1 MKILGFKIPI
11 VYMPNEELEDRYAQV
26 FGEDEA
32 GMVLGNYDGVRK
44 VINLNEDVYS
54 KKHEG
59 GPDEEETRLHETIEA
74 INSITGIE
82 MSHPQIATLS
92 AVLHQVFVDNGYK
105 PLKWK

>member
-1 MKILGFKIPI
+1 MKILGFKIPV
-11 VYMPNEELEDRYAQV
+11 VYVSDEELEDHYAQI
-26 FGEDEA
+26 FGEEES
-32 GMVLGNYDGVRK
+32 GKVLGNYDGVRK
-44 VINLNEDVYS
+44 IIALNKDVFS
-54 KKHEG
+54 KDKKDRS
-59 GPDEEETRLHETIEA
+59 DEEETRLHETIEA